1 VPVDHERRGA
11 VAVLTLNRPEALNA
25 LSPELIEEIDG
36 HLERLEG
43 DEEVRAVVLTGA
55 GERAFSAGADIAHM
69 LDAAP
74 LEALAFARRGQ
85 ALMDRVEGFSR
96 PVIAAVNGYALGG
109 GCELALACDLRV
121 AAESAQLGLPEV
133 TLGIVPAWGG
143 TQRLARLTS
152 LAFAKELAL
161 TGRRVTAE
169 EARLAGMVN
178 HVHPLSHV
186 VDRALELAEQIAS
199 RPPIAVA
206 AAKALVNAA
215 PDSPLA
221 GGLARER
228 DAFALA
234 FTTED
239 RREGMSAFLEKRT
252 PRFTGR

>member
-1 VPVDHERRGA
+1 VLVDHERRGA
-11 VAVLTLNRPEALNA
+11 VAILTLNRPDALNA
-25 LSPELIEEIDG
+25 LSPELIEEMDG
-36 HLERLEG
+36 HLDRLEA
-43 DEEVRAVVLTGA
+43 DEGVRAVVVTGA

-74 LEALAFARRGQ
+74 LDALAFARRGQ
-85 ALMDRVEGFSR
+85 ALMDRLEGFSR

-121 AAESAQLGLPEV
+121 AAESAVLGLPEV

-152 LAFAKELAL
+152 LGFAKEVVL

-169 EARLAGMVN
+169 EARMAGMVN
-178 HVHPLSHV
+178 HVHPVSHV
-186 VDRALELAEQIAS
+186 LERAVALAEEIAS
-199 RPPIAVA
+199 HPPIAVA
-206 AAKALVNAA
+206 AAKALVTAA
-215 PDSPLA
+215 PDGHLA

-228 DAFALA
+228 DAFALS

-239 RREGMSAFLEKRT
+239 RREGMAAFLEKRP
-252 PRFTGR
+252 PRFSGR